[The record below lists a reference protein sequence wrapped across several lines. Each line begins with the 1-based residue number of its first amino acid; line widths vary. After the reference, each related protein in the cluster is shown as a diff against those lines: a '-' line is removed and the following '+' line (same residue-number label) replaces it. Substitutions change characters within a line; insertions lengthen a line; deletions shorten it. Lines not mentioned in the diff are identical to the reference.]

1 MLALAKSKIPLI
13 FLNYMFTPDF
23 RDKVIRY
30 GSNMR
35 DYMERVGLNGTY
47 KYSTHFASFDIDAYS
62 GLLFANGLSPRTQV
76 EMWFQTL
83 ENSKIFCNNFSEIVS
98 QMGPEG
104 GYIFAHF
111 LTLYESHTQTST
123 TIDKKPLFRA

>member
-47 KYSTHFASFDIDAYS
+47 KYSTHFTSFEIDAYN

-83 ENSKIFCNNFSEIVS
+83 ENSKIFCNNF
-98 QMGPEG
+98 
-104 GYIFAHF
+104 
-111 LTLYESHTQTST
+111 
-123 TIDKKPLFRA
+123 FRNSFTNGT